1 MAYVKTEEGQAAFK
15 ERSPLLSAR
24 QRSLF
29 LLVDGVKSL
38 DQILTLT
45 KALNITQLDIDHLLA
60 QGFIKNNAA
69 PAPTPAAAG
78 AASPP
83 ATAATTQAP
92 AADVVG
98 SAPSTL
104 TPQERFAKAWPIATQ
119 LTAGM
124 GIRGFRLNLAIEAAS
139 GFDDL
144 LALLPKI
151 QAAVGAEKCAALEQA
166 LKK

>member
-15 ERSPLLSAR
+15 EKSALLSAR

-29 LLVDGVKSL
+29 LLFDGVKSL

-45 KALNITQLDIDHLLA
+45 KALSITRLDIDHLIEL
-60 QGFIKNNAA
+60 GFIKINPVATTVNAA
-69 PAPTPAAAG
+69 QAAASVPSVG
-78 AASPP
+78 EDSA
-83 ATAATTQAP
+83 
-92 AADVVG
+92 G
-98 SAPSTL
+98 SA
-104 TPQERFAKAWPIATQ
+104 TPQERFAKAWPMATQ
-119 LTAGM
+119 LTAGL

-166 LKK
+166 LKN